1 MHKAKRPDAGEN
13 RLIEP
18 LLSDTHYLGMKL
30 LRRLIW
36 LRHVSAKAPNVRFPP
51 APGTPSGENG
61 ARGMETAWPIR
72 SNTFKR
78 PVPPAMRSGR
88 ARCLKRRNSGK
99 GPSRPAPLTE

>member
-36 LRHVSAKAPNVRFPP
+36 LRHVERESAQRSVSTSFGHPVR
-51 APGTPSGENG
+51 
-61 ARGMETAWPIR
+61 
-72 SNTFKR
+72 
-78 PVPPAMRSGR
+78 
-88 ARCLKRRNSGK
+88 
-99 GPSRPAPLTE
+99 